1 MPAPEPLVPVS
12 EPSHFVV
19 SMQGAN
25 WQVSHKGAVTGP
37 YPDKDEAVAY
47 AVQAAQE
54 ATAAGEAS
62 EVIVENEHREFETH
76 WRAKDAPLTDVSKFT
91 TDE

>member
-1 MPAPEPLVPVS
+1 MPEPKPPPQP

-19 SMQGAN
+19 SLQGAN

-37 YPDKDEAVAY
+37 YPSKDDAIAY
-47 AVQAAQE
+47 AVQGAQD
-54 ATAAGEAS
+54 ATAAGEPS

-76 WRAKDAPLTDVSKFT
+76 WRAKDAPSTDLKNLT
-91 TDE
+91 TDR